1 MYSSIFS
8 SRFKGYFDTLS
19 KSKLNEFVWSQ
30 MEKYLPT
37 TVFHIIFYRNI
48 EQDEEELI

>member
-37 TVFHIIFYRNI
+37 TVFYIIFYRNI